1 MHYLY
6 NGFGAEYATESAKK
20 NEFEM
25 RRYKKIVW
33 SVVVVAVAAIAT
45 VAVMYRDFYGSCVSE
60 PYTLY
65 IYDTTSY
72 ATLRADLEQ
81 HIVHKRAF
89 DIYARRINLAGT
101 FKHGRYEL
109 REGMSVMR
117 VARMLKFGE
126 QLPVRFVISHARTAE
141 QLAGRMA
148 AQIEADSA
156 AVLAAMYDRQLREE
170 LGFGRDSIMAM
181 FIPNTYEIYWTTSPD
196 RLLRRLKREYDR
208 FWQGR
213 RDEALSR
220 TGLSRT
226 EAMTLASI
234 VYEETKQR
242 DEMPKIAGVYINRLH
257 RGMALQACPT
267 VKFAM
272 RRFDLHRV
280 LNEHLRYDSPYN
292 TYRHRGLPPGPICIP
307 SIVAIDAVLGY
318 EKSDYLFFCAR
329 PEFDGRHNFARTL
342 GEHATNSRRY
352 SAELKRRNI
361 K

>member
-1 MHYLY
+1 M
-6 NGFGAEYATESAKK
+6 K
-20 NEFEM
+20 
-25 RRYKKIVW
+25 RYGKIVGAA
-33 SVVVVAVAAIAT
+33 VATVAVAVAAAM
-45 VAVMYRDFYGSCVSE
+45 VAYHGFYGNCVGE

-72 ATLRADLEQ
+72 ATLRADLAQ
-81 HIVHKRAF
+81 HIAHKRAF
-89 DIYARRINLAGT
+89 DIYARRINLSET

-109 REGMSVMR
+109 REGMSVVR

-126 QLPVRFVISHARTAE
+126 QSPVRFVISHARTAE

-156 AVLAAMYDRQLREE
+156 AVLAAMYDKGLREE
-170 LGFGRDSIMAM
+170 LGFAKDSIMAM
-181 FIPNTYEIYWTTSPD
+181 FVPNTYEIYWTTAPEK
-196 RLLRRLKREYDR
+196 LLRRLKHEYDR

-213 RDEALSR
+213 RDEALRR

-242 DEMPKIAGVYINRLH
+242 DEMPKIAGVYINRLR

-267 VKFAM
+267 VKFALQ
-272 RRFDLHRV
+272 RFDLRRV

-307 SIVAIDAVLGY
+307 SIAAIDAVLCY

-342 GEHATNSRRY
+342 GEHNANSRRY